1 VPRSHSNRRHRGP
14 AARRPKDQPVRV
26 PGPLRKSG
34 IRVIGDVPWGTHLCI
49 FYETKED
56 LLDTA
61 VTYFAAGLK
70 SNEFCVWAVSDP
82 VTEADARDALRL
94 AVPDLDQRL
103 EAGQMEILD
112 GSEWYL
118 KGGQFDLKRI
128 TSGWSEKLGDALAQG
143 YDGMRVSGNAFWI
156 ETNHWKAFC
165 EYEQE
170 LDRSLAGQRMIV
182 LCTYSL
188 KASRAVDIL
197 DVARAHQFS
206 TARRN
211 GDWEFLE
218 TPELRQ
224 AKREIKRLNGA
235 LNVLSKPFPGHKS
248 LTPRERATLAQIV
261 RGASSKETA
270 RTLGISPRTVEF
282 HRANIMQKL
291 GAKNS
296 ADLVRRV
303 LGE

>member
-1 VPRSHSNRRHRGP
+1 
-14 AARRPKDQPVRV
+14 
-26 PGPLRKSG
+26 LRKSG

-94 AVPDLDQRL
+94 AVPDLDQRI

-128 TSGWSEKLGDALAQG
+128 TSGWSEKLDDALAKG
-143 YDGMRVSGNAFWI
+143 CDGMRVSGNAFWI

-211 GDWEFLE
+211 GDWDFLE
-218 TPELRQ
+218 TPELKQ

-235 LNVLSKPFPGHKS
+235 LNILSKPFPGHRS